1 MEVRSV
7 NSDLV
12 LLKCVVMIVSP
23 SLIVT
28 LVVYPS
34 LATHSSLATMLVSI
48 AMTTA
53 RDHVILLIIGESAG
67 GKMSYD
73 SGISSGPPG
82 GMFSS
87 SKALFRIS
95 LP

>member
-1 MEVRSV
+1 MR
-7 NSDLV
+7 
-12 LLKCVVMIVSP
+12 IVSL

-34 LATHSSLATMLVSI
+34 LATHSSLATMLVSVT
-48 AMTTA
+48 MTTA
-53 RDHVILLIIGESAG
+53 TGHVISLIGESAA
-67 GKMSYD
+67 KMSYD

-87 SKALFRIS
+87 SKLCCALFGI
-95 LP
+95 LPLL